1 MRARLVVTALVAALA
16 AAPVQRARASD
27 DPPPRTSSCESN
39 PPPMK
44 LAEWQRLLP
53 VLRARAT
60 EKARGARFPLSRL
73 ETLARQAEICD
84 VLFQL
89 KTVARRRSLLVTG
102 LLPGLALWLG
112 ARFQKRNGQW
122 VLMDFTWGSVD

>member
-16 AAPVQRARASD
+16 TARVQRACAAD
-27 DPPPRTSSCESN
+27 AGVGCESN

-60 EKARGARFPLSRL
+60 EKARVSAFPLSRL
-73 ETLARQAEICD
+73 ETLAQQAETCD

-89 KTVARRRSLLVTG
+89 ENVARHRVLLVTG
-102 LLPGLALWLG
+102 QLPLLALWLR
-112 ARFQKRNGQW
+112 ARFQERSGKW
-122 VLMDFTWGSVD
+122 VLMDFSWGSVD

>member
-16 AAPVQRARASD
+16 TARVQRARAAD
-27 DPPPRTSSCESN
+27 AGVNCESN

-60 EKARGARFPLSRL
+60 EKARVSAFPLSRL
-73 ETLARQAEICD
+73 ETLARQAETCD
-84 VLFQL
+84 VLFEL
-89 KTVARRRSLLVTG
+89 TSVARRRVLLLTG
-102 LLPGLALWLG
+102 QIPLLALWLR
-112 ARFQKRNGQW
+112 ARLQERNGKW